1 MVVCLPSVHASICL
15 FIADTNK
22 ISYITCKKI
31 YWGQRLS
38 GKDIAT
44 EKHHLTFTLIIH
56 WLFCWVF
63 LLYQH
68 QWMKHTFSVYY
79 YVSFDYWF
87 QYCSTTVYLS
97 RMPKLILKLYIY
109 HFIKISP
116 SWSHNWFKHLF
127 VYSILMLHSIFCSF
141 WYPMDQT

>member
-1 MVVCLPSVHASICL
+1 MVVCLLSVHASICL

-97 RMPKLILKLYIY
+97 RMPKLTLKLYIY
-109 HFIKISP
+109 HFIKISQ
-116 SWSHNWFKHLF
+116 L
-127 VYSILMLHSIFCSF
+127 LIFTTIHIIDLNI
-141 WYPMDQT
+141 YLYIPY